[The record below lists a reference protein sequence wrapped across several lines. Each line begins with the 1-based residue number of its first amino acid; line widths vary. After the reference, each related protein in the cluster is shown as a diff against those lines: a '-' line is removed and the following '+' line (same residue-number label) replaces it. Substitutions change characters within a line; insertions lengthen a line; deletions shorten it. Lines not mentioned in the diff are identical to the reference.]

1 MFVEKE
7 MLKMMK
13 YEDPKLNVICFDI
26 ADILTTSDG
35 NYVELPGDPI
45 GGGRTGEAE

>member
-13 YEDPKLNVICFDI
+13 YEDPKMNLIHFDV
-26 ADILTTSDG
+26 ADILTTSG
-35 NYVELPGDPI
+35 EEFELPEDQWGD
-45 GGGRTGEAE
+45 GQ

>member
-13 YEDPKLNVICFDI
+13 YEDPKLNVIYFDI
-26 ADILTTSDG
+26 ADILTTSG
-35 NYVELPGDPI
+35 TTGEFELPEDTI
-45 GGGRTGEAE
+45 GNGRTGS